1 MSSIRMLGCA
11 TSERRKAA
19 NLPRNHFLSPRSCPE
34 TKSAYPGALVKQ
46 RGAIMLSEKFI
57 LILEVLLK
65 SNSRDFPDGSPR
77 VVSTSPHVPVKLP
90 APPGEVR
97 L

>member
-1 MSSIRMLGCA
+1 L
-11 TSERRKAA
+11 T
-19 NLPRNHFLSPRSCPE
+19 PRNHFLSPRSYPE
-34 TKSAYPGALVKQ
+34 TKSAYREGLVKQ

-57 LILEVLLK
+57 LILEATLK
-65 SNSRDFPDGSPR
+65 SNSRSFPDGSPR

-90 APPGEVR
+90 APPSEAR